1 MITFSYYFY
10 ETLHFIIY
18 FVFCINRKLFFAK
31 FNSQSKAN
39 YPDCSLINESFITEK
54 EDVNAF
60 VIKSQEEFDRYFKF
74 NNSYKINFENS
85 MVLVGFVGKNN
96 SNKNININGATYNT
110 RKAILYVKRDLRDKP
125 IGTCGKYCVVVIQKR
140 NIKKKRLYGVNIS
153 FTLYA
158 TRLPVPVLQ
167 SSSRYYIPG
176 RIAST
181 VVCKQIHC

>member
-1 MITFSYYFY
+1 MKHYILLFT
-10 ETLHFIIY
+10 
-18 FVFCINRKLFFAK
+18 LFFVSIVNC
-31 FNSQSKAN
+31 FSQNSTVNPKLN

-125 IGTCGKYCVVVIQKR
+125 IGTCGKYCVVVIQKMEY
-140 NIKKKRLYGVNIS
+140 KKILFLNSKKYNRSQRRKDLLWG
-153 FTLYA
+153 
-158 TRLPVPVLQ
+158 
-167 SSSRYYIPG
+167 
-176 RIAST
+176 
-181 VVCKQIHC
+181 